1 MICASCGNPSADLS
15 FCPVC
20 GSDLALQ
27 AKVFHI
33 SDDLYN
39 KGLDKARVRDMSG
52 AIDLLERSLKYNK
65 RNIQARN
72 LLGLVYF
79 EVGEVVSA
87 LSEWIISRSMKPE
100 NNLAS
105 EYIDKVQVNEA
116 WLSTIQET
124 IKRYNRALD
133 VAISGD
139 DDMAI
144 MMLKKVVSA
153 NANFIKAHRLLA
165 LLYIK
170 HGQYERA
177 RKVLKH
183 TIPIDKTNA
192 TTLRFLK
199 EIDEQTG
206 ITTSLEG
213 RSRRVSSGGNS
224 FFGLFGKKK
233 KKSAGKKEN
242 IVFTDEEWDGE
253 GERRSRVIQPAAY
266 RRLNS
271 LQAFLNLAIG
281 IVIGA
286 LVIGFVVVPSVSQDA
301 NREAEERIADY
312 ASDVVSRDMSIA
324 SLTEQIEASQDTVSS
339 ANAQIDEAVRK
350 SETYEKLFT
359 ALNYYNSGD
368 GDTAAG
374 LLSDIDPTILSI
386 DATVIFNNISSDIND
401 TRFTGIL
408 NSGIAA
414 FEAGDYELAIETLN
428 QARAIKP
435 DDYNTLSYLA
445 HSYRMSGDTASAKDI
460 FNKIIEL
467 FPGTHRAETAQ
478 VYLNQLP

>member
-1 MICASCGNPSADLS
+1 MICASCGNPAADS
-15 FCPVC
+15 SVCPVC

-27 AKVFHI
+27 AKVFCI

-52 AIDLLERSLKYNK
+52 AIDLLERCLKYNK

-87 LSEWIISRSMKPE
+87 LSEWVISRSMKPE

-105 EYIDKVQVNEA
+105 EYIDKVRENEE

-206 ITTSLEG
+206 IATSLEG
-213 RSRRVSSGGNS
+213 RSRRVPSGGS
-224 FFGLFGKKK
+224 SLSGLFKKK
-233 KKSAGKKEN
+233 KKTTGRKET
-242 IVFTDEEWDGE
+242 IVFTEEEWDGE
-253 GERRSRVIQPAAY
+253 GERRVRTIQPAAY

-301 NREAEERIADY
+301 NREADERVAGY

-324 SLTEQIEASQDTVSS
+324 SLTEQIEASQETVSS
-339 ANAQIDEAVRK
+339 ANAQIEEAVK
-350 SETYEKLFT
+350 KTETYEKLFT

-368 GDTAAG
+368 GETAAG
-374 LLSDIDPTILSI
+374 LLSDIDPAYLSI

-401 TRFTGIL
+401 ARFTGIL
-408 NSGIAA
+408 NEGIAA
-414 FEAGDYELAIETLN
+414 FEAGDYQKAIETLN
-428 QARAIKP
+428 TARAIKP
-435 DDYNTLSYLA
+435 EDYNTLSYLA

-460 FNKIIEL
+460 FNKIIAL

-478 VYLNQLP
+478 VYINQLP